1 MMAKA
6 ENFQKTV
13 IRDLE
18 ITMNSSQQHLR
29 QESPQCNCFDVE
41 VQTSGENLNHY
52 VIRSFFETQQVF
64 TPKKSKITDRRDCRV
79 EPVALMASLMDG
91 DSMGALWGRNP
102 IYTSSP
108 NPRHSVHI
116 WCWFCT
122 FLRKK
127 AHCGEKRQNF

>member
-6 ENFQKTV
+6 EAFQKTV

-29 QESPQCNCFDVE
+29 QESPQCNCLDVE

-64 TPKKSKITDRRDCRV
+64 TPKKSKITL
-79 EPVALMASLMDG
+79 A
-91 DSMGALWGRNP
+91 
-102 IYTSSP
+102 
-108 NPRHSVHI
+108 
-116 WCWFCT
+116 
-122 FLRKK
+122 
-127 AHCGEKRQNF
+127 GETAELSQ